1 MAASA
6 GEVSLSVRADTKG
19 LGNQL
24 KTDTEREASG
34 ADFSGVGRI
43 MGGAIAAGVALVT
56 AGIVAV
62 VKTGFDETMSASA
75 GIAQLNAGI
84 QSTGNVAGVS
94 VKGMTDLASS
104 IQNMSGQTDD
114 SIVKAEGLLQTFTNI
129 RNEGPN
135 KIFDDAT
142 LAAANMAAKMGG
154 DASDQAIRLGKALND
169 PVNGMTALRK
179 VGVQFTDD
187 QAAQITALQAS
198 GDMMGAQKIILGELN
213 TEFGGAAAAA
223 GQSLPGQLQILKRN
237 FEDMSQSVMTGVM
250 PALTPLFPV
259 LGDAIKKIAPVLG
272 DMLDKLGPVF
282 GTVLKTLADAIVAIA
297 PTIGDLVG
305 AIGPLLG
312 DAIKMVLP
320 IITDLIKMLGPI
332 FVPIIQALSPI
343 LKIIIDAFKQLMP
356 AIMPI
361 IEMVGQ
367 LLVPILQLLAP
378 VLNFLLPIIVNLLS
392 FAMIPLKL
400 LLALLVPVIE
410 GISWAFTH
418 MGDVFQ
424 WLYDNVIKP
433 VGDAIGVVFNFLYE
447 NIIKPVFDNIGL
459 AIQGA
464 GIVLNFLYENVV
476 KPVMD
481 GIATAFN
488 FVWNNVIKPVVD
500 FINGAIQTVGDT
512 INSVFGGI
520 GDFVGGVFQGMAD
533 GILGAINWII
543 SNVLNPIIDG
553 INGALDGL
561 SIVSGGTISLH
572 IDKLPNLAFMAEGGI
587 VSQPT
592 LAMIGEGREP
602 EAVVP
607 LSKLGDMAGAGK
619 SGNTIVYNAAPGA
632 SFDKEQDLFAAMR
645 RAKLL
650 VGW

>member
-62 VKTGFDETMSASA
+62 VKTGFDETMNASA
-75 GIAQLNAGI
+75 GLAQLNAGI
-84 QSTGNVAGVS
+84 QSTGNVANVS

-114 SIVKAEGLLQTFTNI
+114 SIVKAESLLQTFTNI
-129 RNEGPN
+129 RNSGPN

-169 PVNGMTALRK
+169 PINGMTALRK

-187 QAAQITALQAS
+187 QAAQITALQSS
-198 GDMMGAQKIILGELN
+198 GDMMGAQKIILGELT
-213 TEFGGAAAAA
+213 TEFGGAAEAA

-250 PALTPLFPV
+250 PALTPLFPI
-259 LGDAIKKIAPVLG
+259 LGDAIKKVAPVLG
-272 DMLDKLGPVF
+272 EMLDKLGPVF
-282 GTVLKTLADAIVAIA
+282 GTVLNTLADAIVAIA
-297 PTIGDLVG
+297 PTVSDLVS

-312 DAIKMVLP
+312 DAIKMVMP
-320 IITDLIKMLGPI
+320 IITDLIKTLGPI
-332 FVPIIQALSPI
+332 LVPIIKSLQPI
-343 LKIIIDAFKQLMP
+343 LNIVMDAFKQLMP
-356 AIMPI
+356 AIMPL
-361 IEMVGQ
+361 IEMIGQ

-378 VLNFLLPIIVNLLS
+378 VLGFLLPIVVDLMQVALL
-392 FAMIPLKL
+392 PLKGL
-400 LLALLVPVIE
+400 MWLLVPAVEAITW
-410 GISWAFTH
+410 GLTH
-418 MGDVFQ
+418 MGDIFQ
-424 WLYDNVIKP
+424 WLYDYVIKPVSDAIGATFDWLWTNGIKPVFDFIVAGIQAEAAMFQWLYENVIKP
-433 VGDAIGVVFNFLYE
+433 VFDAVG
-447 NIIKPVFDNIGL
+447 
-459 AIQGA
+459 
-464 GIVLNFLYENVV
+464 
-476 KPVMD
+476 
-481 GIATAFN
+481 TAFN
-488 FVWNNVIKPVVD
+488 WIWNNVIKPVVD
-500 FINGAIQTVGDT
+500 FINGAIQSVGDV
-512 INSVFGGI
+512 INNVFGGI
-520 GDFVGGVFQGMAD
+520 GDFIGGIFNGIGQGL
-533 GILGAINWII
+533 LGSLNWMIDMING
-543 SNVLNPIIDG
+543 VIDG

-561 SIVSGGTISLH
+561 SWITGGTVNLH
-572 IDKLPNLAFMAEGGI
+572 IDRMSHMAMMAEGGI
-587 VSQPT
+587 VSKPT
-592 LAMIGEGREP
+592 LAMIGEGSEP

-607 LSKLGDMAGAGK
+607 LSKLGDVAGAAK
-619 SGNTIVYNAAPGA
+619 GNTIVYNAAPGA
-632 SFDKEQDLFAAMR
+632 SFDKESELFAAMR

>member
-62 VKTGFDETMSASA
+62 VKTGFDETMQASA

-94 VKGMTDLASS
+94 VKGMTDLATS

-114 SIVKAEGLLQTFTNI
+114 SIVKAESLLQTFTNI
-129 RNEGPN
+129 RNQGPN

-187 QAAQITALQAS
+187 QAAQIAALQAS
-198 GDMMGAQKIILGELN
+198 GDMMGAQKIILEELN

-259 LGDAIKKIAPVLG
+259 LGDAIKKVAPVLG
-272 DMLDKLGPVF
+272 DMLTKLGPTF

-297 PTIGDLVG
+297 PTVSSLVG

-320 IITDLIKMLGPI
+320 IITDLVKMLGPI
-332 FVPIIQALSPI
+332 LVPIIKSLQPI
-343 LKIIIDAFKQLMP
+343 LKIVMDAFRQLMP

-378 VLNFLLPIIVNLLS
+378 ILNFLLPIIVNLMT

-400 LLALLVPVIE
+400 LLGLLVPVIE
-410 GISWAFTH
+410 GISWAFNN
-418 MGDVFQ
+418 MGVIFQ
-424 WLYDNVIKP
+424 WVYDNVIKP
-433 VGDAIGVVFNFLYE
+433 IGDAIGAVFTWLWE
-447 NIIKPVFDNIGL
+447 NAIKPVVDFIS
-459 AIQGA
+459 A
-464 GIVLNFLYENVV
+464 GIQANGMVFTWLYENVV
-476 KPVMD
+476 KPVFE
-481 GIATAFN
+481 GIGAAFN
-488 FVWNNVIKPVVD
+488 WIWNNVIKPVVD
-500 FINGAIQTVGDT
+500 FINAAIKTVGDV
-512 INSVFGGI
+512 IHNVFGGI
-520 GDFVGGVFQGMAD
+520 SDFVGGVFKSMGN
-533 GILGAINWII
+533 GILSAVNWII
-543 SNVLNPIIDG
+543 DMVNGIIGG
-553 INGALDGL
+553 INTVLDGL
-561 SIVSGGTISLH
+561 KIASGGSIDLH
-572 IDKLPNLAFMAEGGI
+572 INQLAHVAMLAEGGI

-592 LAMIGEGREP
+592 LAMVGEGREP

-607 LSKLGDMAGAGK
+607 LSKLGDVAGK
-619 SGNTIVYNAAPGA
+619 AKGGNTIVYNAAPGA
-632 SFDKEQDLFAAMR
+632 SFDAEQDLFAAMR